1 MYIMCRTTTIIH
13 IHRANEV
20 RHQSEE
26 LVRSRRNIM
35 DALDIEKQERLSQ
48 SRGAAAKSTS
58 MAVRSMKDELKKVE
72 EQDTAH
78 SKMFSS
84 LQASADKKKRERKAE
99 EKMNVEEMRTRIAE
113 TKTKLLLQREKYK
126 EQIDADG
133 EAARFLQQYRA
144 FAQKSHIANALQTLL
159 DGTAAAVQNTTA

>member
-1 MYIMCRTTTIIH
+1 
-13 IHRANEV
+13 
-20 RHQSEE
+20 
-26 LVRSRRNIM
+26 M

-48 SRGAAAKSTS
+48 SRSAAAKSTS
-58 MAVRSMKDELKKVE
+58 MAVRSVKDELKKVE
-72 EQDTAH
+72 DQDTAH

-99 EKMNVEEMRTRIAE
+99 EKMRAEEMRTRIAE

-133 EAARFLQQYRA
+133 EAARFIQQYRA
-144 FAQKSHIANALQTLL
+144 FAQKSQIANALQTLL
-159 DGTAAAVQNTTA
+159 DGTAAAVQTATT